1 MLTFIKGK
9 RLILHFHAWENARYT
24 LNGKIKKWKILIE
37 TVN

>member
-24 LNGKIKKWKILIE
+24 LNGKIEYLEIKSGRY
-37 TVN
+37 